1 MELSLIQKDI
11 LITLITL
18 YHQKSSAIKGE
29 EIADVL
35 KRNPGTVRNQ
45 MQALKALALVEGVP
59 GPKGGY
65 TPSSAAYSELNL
77 NDYENEIEVPIQ
89 KNDEVIPGVN
99 VAEIDFTTLCHPDL
113 CRAMIKL
120 IGSVK
125 SFQMGDMISI
135 GPTPVNKLLL
145 KGEVYGKDEVN
156 QSLLITISEMISLP
170 KKHIEA
176 YMSTPVFTLNSDSTF
191 TDAINL
197 FSEKRI
203 HGAPVVCEDNL
214 AGIVTLSDIA
224 RGIHD
229 NMPLNTRIEKIMTSK
244 VVTTSPDENLF
255 QIIGK
260 FKKENIGRIIVIKD
274 DKPVGILTQSDIIKV
289 FPAL

>member
-45 MQALKALALVEGVP
+45 MQALKALTLVEGVP

-65 TPSSAAYSELNL
+65 TPSLAAYSELNL
-77 NDYENEIEVPIQ
+77 NDYENEIAVPIQ
-89 KNDEVIPGVN
+89 KNDKVIPGVN

-113 CRAMIKL
+113 CRAMIKI

-145 KGEVYGKDEVN
+145 KGEVYGKDESS
-156 QSLLITISEMISLP
+156 QSLLITISELISLP

-176 YMSTPVFTLNSDSTF
+176 YMSTPVFTLNNDSTL
-191 TDAINL
+191 TEAINL

-203 HGAPVVCEDNL
+203 HGAPVMRKGNL

-224 RGIHD
+224 RGISEKIS
-229 NMPLNTRIEKIMTSK
+229 LESEIEKVMTTK
-244 VVTTSPDENLF
+244 VVVTSPSENLF

-260 FKKENIGRIIVIKD
+260 FKKENIGRIVVIKD